1 MPMDFKKLRI
11 KCVLLCSPSASSID
25 EGWSRMFLG
34 QSRTTENV
42 IVSGTD
48 RVTIYKYNHK

>member
-1 MPMDFKKLRI
+1 MLMDLKKLRI
-11 KCVLLCSPSASSID
+11 KCVLCSPSASSID
-25 EGWSRMFLG
+25 EGWLRMFLG